1 VTAGGEPAAGSEP
14 DADGGALRL
23 AYEAR
28 SRQLL
33 EARAALAESAEQLAA
48 VTTERDSLR
57 AERDS
62 LRAERDSLRAERDS
76 LQAERDA
83 LRVQLERER
92 IEFATVRDSKL
103 MRWSAPLRRAV
114 YRLRARR

>member
-14 DADGGALRL
+14 DAAGGALRL

-48 VTTERDSLR
+48 VTT
-57 AERDS
+57 
-62 LRAERDSLRAERDS
+62 ERDSLRAERDS

>member
-14 DADGGALRL
+14 DASGGALRL

-48 VTTERDSLR
+48 VTTERD
-57 AERDS
+57 A

-114 YRLRARR
+114 YRVRARR